1 LRTLRLCGENGFLW
15 VNSIKMDKK
24 ALCNEI
30 RLNTANPHMRTI
42 HSFVRREG
50 RITRAQEQAL
60 TRLWPRYGLDADSHL
75 DLEACFGRRAP
86 RTLEIGFGNG
96 ETLACM
102 ADREPATD
110 FLGIEVHRP
119 GIGHLLLALER
130 REIGNVRVISADAIQ
145 VLKTCLT
152 EASLDRVLLFFPDP
166 WPKKRHHKRRIVQ
179 PDFVELLALKLR
191 TGGILHI
198 ATDWENYAQHMLE
211 VMAGAASFRNRAGA
225 GNTSPRPDYRPVTKF
240 EQRGLR
246 LGHGVWDLLFERI

>member
-1 LRTLRLCGENGFLW
+1 
-15 VNSIKMDKK
+15 M
-24 ALCNEI
+24 
-30 RLNTANPHMRTI
+30 
-42 HSFVRREG
+42 RREG

-60 TRLWPRYGLDADSHL
+60 TRLWPRYGLEADARL
-75 DLEACFGRRAP
+75 DLEACFRRHAP

-102 ADREPATD
+102 ADQESASD

-130 REIGNVRVISADAIQ
+130 RELDNVRVISADAIQ
-145 VLKTCLT
+145 VLKTCLSD
-152 EASLDRVLLFFPDP
+152 AALDRGLLFFPDP

-225 GNTSPRPDYRPVTKF
+225 GNTSARPDYRPVTKF

-246 LGHGVWDLLFERI
+246 LGHKVTDLLFERI